1 VRCKEALVS
10 PSTGILDSH
19 AIMQF
24 FEGRITANEDSNI
37 VTHTKAVSIGTYFL
51 HKKIYIYIYIFILIC
66 LSDRRGCDVGSQE
79 RRRVSG

>member
-37 VTHTKAVSIGTYFL
+37 VTHTKAVSIGTYEYVIISICFL
-51 HKKIYIYIYIFILIC
+51 C
-66 LSDRRGCDVGSQE
+66 LTVAVCDVGSQE
-79 RRRVSG
+79 RQRVSG

>member
-1 VRCKEALVS
+1 MRCKEALVS

-37 VTHTKAVSIGTYFL
+37 VTHTKAVSIGSYFL
-51 HKKIYIYIYIFILIC
+51 HI
-66 LSDRRGCDVGSQE
+66 
-79 RRRVSG
+79 